1 MREIPRLL
9 AAYRMMA
16 MVVEALAIAYP
27 TTDPERSRLIAR
39 TPKKAIRRRKFLFD
53 ANTFEYI

>member
-1 MREIPRLL
+1 MIV
-9 AAYRMMA
+9 

-27 TTDPERSRLIAR
+27 ITDPERSRLIAK
-39 TPKKAIRRRKFLFD
+39 TPKKEIRRRKFLFD